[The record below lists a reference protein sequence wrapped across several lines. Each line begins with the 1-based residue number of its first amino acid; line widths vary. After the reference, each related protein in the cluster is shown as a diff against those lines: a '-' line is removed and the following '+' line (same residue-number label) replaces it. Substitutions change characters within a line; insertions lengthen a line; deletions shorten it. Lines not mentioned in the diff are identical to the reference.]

1 MEVADIRSG
10 GGGSNPVGGVP
21 LGSRVVFRASNTEA
35 GQEPWVTDGTAAGT
49 LPLEIVPGGGSSNP
63 GGFTG
68 IGDEVLFNAFTAAT
82 GDELWRTDGTQAGTS
97 LVQDIYPGAT
107 GSTPRALLDVGGA
120 AVFRADDG
128 TTGSEPWRSD
138 GTAAGTGRIADIN
151 PGAGNGAGS
160 FFFPA
165 RMGEYVYYRA
175 NEPVAGSEL
184 WRSPVAGG
192 GAELV
197 ANVALAGS
205 SDPLQ
210 LVPAGSTLF
219 FTATEPTVGRELW
232 RTEGTPGNFNLSQNF
247 DGAATD
253 STINEI
259 EALGSHV
266 YVSAAAALGGV
277 ELWRADPSGVELV
290 ADMNG
295 LGSSSPQNLTAVGQ
309 ALYFTAN
316 DGFNGRELWRSDGEP
331 GGATNLVRDINPTG
345 SSACAINPIT
355 AVGDEIFFCATDGST
370 GNELWRSDGTT
381 AGTVR
386 VADINPGA
394 ASSSPQPVAVHGDT
408 FYFSA
413 DDGSHGSE
421 LWAIDTGAPETTLV
435 SGPGSRTSDPS
446 PSFELSS
453 GAVDLARFE
462 CSPTGPGG
470 TFAPCGGL
478 NGSVELPPLPDGARD
493 IAMRA
498 VDVRDNADAS
508 PLVVPLTIDTRGPR
522 VVLKGKLR
530 SSGGRAVKAKLA
542 CKRSELSGPCRGKVA
557 LVAAGGPKGKLGSGR
572 FSLKPGKTKRAKVK
586 LTRRGRALLGSAD
599 TTVKVRAKG
608 RARDSLGNGGKV
620 KGRAKLVP

>member
-1 MEVADIRSG
+1 
-10 GGGSNPVGGVP
+10 
-21 LGSRVVFRASNTEA
+21 
-35 GQEPWVTDGTAAGT
+35 
-49 LPLEIVPGGGSSNP
+49 
-63 GGFTG
+63 
-68 IGDEVLFNAFTAAT
+68 
-82 GDELWRTDGTQAGTS
+82 
-97 LVQDIYPGAT
+97 
-107 GSTPRALLDVGGA
+107 
-120 AVFRADDG
+120 
-128 TTGSEPWRSD
+128 
-138 GTAAGTGRIADIN
+138 ADIN

-175 NEPVAGSEL
+175 SEPVAGSEL
-184 WRSPVAGG
+184 WRSPVTGG

-197 ANVALAGS
+197 ANIALAGS

-210 LVPAGSTLF
+210 LVPAGTTLF

-232 RTEGTPGNFNLSQNF
+232 RTRGTPGNFDLSENF

-259 EALGSHV
+259 EALGSRV
-266 YVSAAAALGGV
+266 YLSAASALGGV
-277 ELWRADPSGVELV
+277 ELWRADPDGVELV

-309 ALYFTAN
+309 GLYFTAN
-316 DGFNGRELWRSDGEP
+316 DGVNGRELWHSDGEP

-345 SSACAINPIT
+345 SSACAINPFT
-355 AVGDEIFFCATDGST
+355 AVGEDVFFCANDGST

-435 SGPGSRTSDPS
+435 SGPGDRTSDPS
-446 PSFELSS
+446 LYFELSS
-453 GAVDLARFE
+453 SAVDLARYE

-470 TFAPCGGL
+470 AFSPCGGL
-478 NGSVELPPLPDGARD
+478 DGSVELAPLADGERD
-493 IAMRA
+493 IALRA

-508 PLVVPLTIDTRGPR
+508 PLVVPVTIDTEGPR

-530 SSGGRAVKAKLA
+530 PSGSRVVGAKLA
-542 CKRSELSGPCRGKVA
+542 CKRSELSGPCRGKVV
-557 LVAAGGPKGKLGSGR
+557 LVAAKGGKGKLGSGR
-572 FSLKPGKTKRAKVK
+572 FSIKPGKGKRAKVK
-586 LTRRGRALLGSAD
+586 LTKRGRALLGSASGPVV
-599 TTVKVRAKG
+599 VKAKG
-608 RARDSLGNGGKV
+608 RARDSLGNGRKV